1 MLPSASSFLAGLGR
15 VVPAHRLAGALAV
28 LMLLVVPLLAPAA
41 AQTAEVPPAATT
53 TADPLGG
60 REAAAALIEVLGDDR
75 ARAALI
81 EELRRLAATPA
92 EPAATTSGTA
102 PAATSTTPSPAPGA
116 PGTETAPATPA
127 APTAIPPLL
136 ESTLAV
142 ELGEYT
148 RETAA
153 EIAGIGGRTMRA
165 LGNLGRLVDGSLQL
179 DWQRIG
185 AVAQVLASVAAVVVA
200 VFVIGRLGSGALIG
214 MLDRRAARRGIVGRA
229 ILAVIAVFADW
240 LPVLLAWTAG
250 NAVAVSL
257 SDTGRMDIAASL
269 FLNTF
274 GLVQL
279 VRLLVRGVLR
289 PKHAALRFLPMA
301 SSTAAFWAFH
311 IGLLVSFFGYGV
323 FFLVP
328 VFNYNVAY
336 SVSIGLRVAVVVIS
350 LIWAVTLIWRN
361 RVRVRGG
368 LVRAA
373 GRLQGRMIATLLAA
387 LSGIWHVLAIGYL
400 VTAFVVWV
408 ARPADALEFMMRATL
423 WTLGAIAVGGL
434 VSRLL
439 TRGIANGVPVPLE
452 LRTAL
457 PLFEKRLN
465 LFVPT
470 FLQIVRLI
478 VALCVMAVVLQ
489 AWSLVDVA
497 GWLGSESGV
506 TFLQRLIS
514 AGIIVLV
521 MIAIWLAA
529 MSWIEYRL
537 NPNGRKVPTPRVRT
551 LLSLFRNAFTILLSV
566 IALMLTLS
574 ELGVDIAP
582 LIAGAGV
589 VGLAV
594 GFGSQKLVQDI
605 ITGAFIQFE
614 NAMNEGDVVE
624 VAGIS
629 GVVEHLTIRSVGLRD
644 VNGIYHVVP
653 FSSVDSVSNST
664 RGFAFHV
671 ADISVAYKENIGEV
685 KRAMQIAFDR
695 LMETDHAASILEP
708 LETQGVT
715 MFAESGVT
723 VRARIKTTAGQQWAV
738 GRAYSELLKAVFDE
752 NHIEMPFPQRTLWF
766 ANPQDGATPDQPGLP
781 PGQRP
786 PAPASER
793 ARREAARAQADPE
806 PADRRPPSETLD
818 VPDSDEGPNR

>member
-1 MLPSASSFLAGLGR
+1 MLPSVSSFLAGLGR
-15 VVPAHRLAGALAV
+15 AAPARRLAGILAV
-28 LMLLVVPLLAPAA
+28 LMLLVVPLLVPAA
-41 AQTAEVPPAATT
+41 AQTAASPPTATPA
-53 TADPLGG
+53 ADPLGG
-60 REAAAALIEVLGDDR
+60 RDAAAALIEVLGDER

-92 EPAATTSGTA
+92 APAPTTSA
-102 PAATSTTPSPAPGA
+102 PASDAAAAGTPSPAPGA
-116 PGTETAPATPA
+116 PGTETAPAEPVV
-127 APTAIPPLL
+127 IPPLL

-153 EIAGIGGRTMRA
+153 ELAVIGSRTMSA

-179 DWQRIG
+179 NWERIG
-185 AVAQVLASVAAVVVA
+185 AVAQVLATTAAVVVA

-214 MLDRRAARRGIVGRA
+214 ILDRRAVRRGIVGRA
-229 ILAVIAVFADW
+229 IFAVLAVFADW
-240 LPVLLAWTAG
+240 LPVLLAWAAG

-279 VRLLVRGVLR
+279 VRLLIRAVLR

-301 SSTAAFWAFH
+301 SATAAFWTFH

-350 LIWAVTLIWRN
+350 LVWAVLLIWRN
-361 RVRVRGG
+361 RVKVRGG
-368 LVRAA
+368 LIRAA
-373 GRLQGRMIATLLAA
+373 GRLQGRMVASVLAA

-400 VTAFVVWV
+400 VTAFVVWI

-423 WTLGAIAVGGL
+423 WTLGAIALGAL

-439 TRGIANGVPVPLE
+439 TRGIANGVPVPAE

-465 LFVPT
+465 MFVPT
-470 FLQIVRLI
+470 FLQIIRLL
-478 VALCVMAVVLQ
+478 VALCVIAVVLQ

-497 GWLGSESGV
+497 GWLGSDSGLG
-506 TFLQRLIS
+506 FLQRLVS

-644 VNGIYHVVP
+644 VNGIFHVIP

-671 ADISVAYKENIGEV
+671 ADISVAYKENIADV

-738 GRAYSELLKAVFDE
+738 GRAYSELLKSVFDE
-752 NHIEMPFPQRTLWF
+752 NEIEMPFPQRTLWF
-766 ANPQDGATPDQPGLP
+766 ANPGANPDDGHGHDNPARLP
-781 PGQRP
+781 AA
-786 PAPASER
+786 APANDR

-806 PADRRPPSETLD
+806 PADRRPPSETHD
-818 VPDSDEGPNR
+818 VPDSDDSPNR